1 MHLVSIEEAQ
11 TLLNQLIEEAFA
23 GEEVVIVEGDR
34 RLVKL
39 VVAPEVRKQRRLG
52 GAKGIIR
59 YMADDFDAPLED
71 YED

>member
-1 MHLVSIEEAQ
+1 MRLVSIEEAQ

-39 VVAPEVRKQRRLG
+39 VVVPEVRKQRRLG

-71 YED
+71 CED